1 MKKASL
7 QIFTAILV
15 LGLFCG
21 TASAVPSII
30 GDVTPSQNSP
40 VTGTVGATQTFTIP
54 LNETASVIW
63 TENGVTT
70 TIPTE
75 ANNITTLNHV
85 FKLGSYQVVAS
96 IEGVGQIA
104 TWNVEG
110 TSAVPVITLSDPSSS
125 SVSNNVGEL
134 RKFTA
139 TANQISNMTWYLDGN
154 FLYTNQSVDSSSY
167 TSSSATVGTHT
178 IKVEAAN
185 INGTAESKSWTWTV
199 GTAVPV
205 ITLSDPS
212 SSSVSN
218 NVGDSKKFTA
228 TVNQIS
234 NMTWYLDGNFL
245 YTNQSVDSSSYT
257 NSSAKVGTHTIKVEA
272 ANVNGTAE
280 SKSWTWT
287 VGTNG
292 VPVNVDPSEGTV
304 EVAQGVTR
312 NFYVNSTNGQNIKV
326 EWFVNNETK
335 GSQEGLSASY
345 AFKGDTSGEYTLK
358 AVVSDPSNTYSSS
371 TKTWTVKV
379 QSKYYSSG
387 NRIWDESL
395 GMATTYTWNAQSYS
409 GFYYDLDTGVSSE
422 EMTIK
427 DIGRNI
433 KDGNIEYITRPT
445 KTEFEYGK
453 WGSYQ
458 VIGFMAEKYFA
469 GYSKTN
475 SSVINDDVS
484 PISDGILAKILIDSD
499 DKKSAYT
506 GESIALEDGYSLNIV
521 EVNVKGDSV
530 WVQLEKDG
538 DVVDDAFISS
548 EQDYVYETELGEAE
562 DVPIIIAHFGTVFLG
577 GETSAVFIQGLFQ
590 ISDNYVELTKGDSY
604 GEMEVTSLSS
614 NEIRMKNEDDIGL
627 DKGETIDLMGK
638 IKIQVADDSKLRFA
652 PVLDTSE
659 AGTYELRGT
668 VYDKGVDGN
677 SLPTWTP
684 FNFEGFYYNI
694 DEGIGTEKL
703 ELQELNGREI
713 PLGKLVY
720 QSSPQPVEFEHSE
733 WGNFTVVGFMAKKF
747 FAGYPDNAVKGKVDD
762 VSLLSDNV
770 LSEVLTD
777 SDDKESMYTG
787 SALVLEEGYS
797 LEIKDVDVNGDS
809 VWVQLKKD
817 GEVVD
822 EDFITSGQDYIYETD
837 LGKAEDVPIII
848 IHFGTVF
855 ESRETSAVFTQGT
868 FQISDKYIEIN
879 NGETYDE
886 MEISSVSESGIT
898 MKNDG
903 SIGLDDDETI
913 DIMGDVKFKTADS
926 GTLRFYPLVEVE
938 TEGGASKELKISL
951 PDEIIVGDTFEIK
964 VNAGENPI
972 EGVNVKIDTDSAG
985 KTNANGIVEYTAE
998 KEGTFKITAEKDGYT
1013 TANKNAKVIPP
1024 KEKMS
1029 INVSPETVYKGDTI
1043 TIEALK
1049 TIGGD
1054 PIEGVN
1060 VSINS
1065 KALGK
1070 TGSDGKITFTT
1081 EDVGKIKISAAR
1093 EGFLEKS
1100 VEVNVKDYEAIFEF
1114 SNLVIDPIEV
1124 RAGKETTITIDAENT
1139 GNAAGNYSVELFVNG
1154 SSVDSKQISLDI
1166 GESTPVTFKH
1176 SEEEPG
1182 IYNVKI
1188 GGQEATYKV
1197 KEKSSMLLYALI
1209 TIILLLGGGM
1219 AYMFTKGGW
1228 NAATMQAK
1236 IDELI
1241 RSANLK
1247 K

>member
-7 QIFTAILV
+7 QILTAILM

-21 TASAVPSII
+21 TATAVPSIVSPPDNSTVVTGI
-30 GDVTPSQNSP
+30 AGDLQTLSIQTNELATIDWLVNGETKSQTSYNTETNTSTLEHTIQSGTYEVKASVQSTGESRTWS
-40 VTGTVGATQTFTIP
+40 VTGT
-54 LNETASVIW
+54 
-63 TENGVTT
+63 
-70 TIPTE
+70 
-75 ANNITTLNHV
+75 AN
-85 FKLGSYQVVAS
+85 K
-96 IEGVGQIA
+96 
-104 TWNVEG
+104 
-110 TSAVPVITLSDPSSS
+110 PVITLSDPSSPF
-125 SVSNNVGEL
+125 SNNVGES
-134 RKFTA
+134 KTFTA
-139 TANQISNMTWYLDGN
+139 TVSQISNMTWYLDNN

-167 TSSSATVGTHT
+167 TSSSAVAGPHT
-178 IKVEAAN
+178 IKVEATN
-185 INGTAESKSWTWTV
+185 VNGTAEQIWDWTV
-199 GTAVPV
+199 GTAVPA
-205 ITLSDPS
+205 ITSSNPS
-212 SSSVSN
+212 SPFSS
-218 NVGDSKKFTA
+218 NVGESKTFTA
-228 TVNQIS
+228 TVNQMS

-257 NSSAKVGTHTIKVEA
+257 NSSATAGPHTIKVEA
-272 ANVNGTAE
+272 TNVNGTAE
-280 SKSWTWT
+280 QIWDWT

-292 VPVNVDPSEGTV
+292 VPVEFNPSDEKV

-335 GSQEGLSASY
+335 GPQEGLSASY

-484 PISDGILAKILIDSD
+484 LISDGILAKILIDSD

-506 GESIALEDGYSLNIV
+506 GESLVLEDGYSLNIV
-521 EVNVKGDSV
+521 EVDVNGKSV

-538 DVVDDAFISS
+538 DVVDDAFIAS
-548 EQDYVYETELGEAE
+548 EQDYVYKTELGEAE
-562 DVPIIIAHFGTVFLG
+562 DVPIIIAHFGTVFSG
-577 GETSAVFIQGLFQ
+577 QETSAVFIQGLFQ
-590 ISDNYVELTKGDSY
+590 VSDNYVELTKGDSY

-614 NEIRMKNEDDIGL
+614 SEIRMKNEDDISL
-627 DKGETIDLMGK
+627 DKGDTIDLMGK

-668 VYDKGVDGN
+668 VYDKDAAGD

-684 FNFEGFYYNI
+684 YNFEGFYYNI
-694 DEGIGTEKL
+694 DEGIGTEQL
-703 ELQELNGREI
+703 EIKQFNGREI
-713 PLGKLVY
+713 PSGNLIY
-720 QSSPQPVEFEHSE
+720 TSSPQPVEFEHSE
-733 WGNFTVVGFMAKKF
+733 WGNFTVVGFMAEKY
-747 FAGYPDNAVKGKVDD
+747 FAGYPKGTVKGKIND
-762 VSLLSDNV
+762 VSVLSDNV
-770 LSEVLTD
+770 LAEVLTD
-777 SDDKESMYTG
+777 SDDKESMYSG
-787 SALVLEEGYS
+787 SDLVLEEGYS
-797 LEIKDVDVNGDS
+797 LKIKEVDVNGES
-809 VWVQLKKD
+809 VWVQLEKD
-817 GEVVD
+817 GDVVD
-822 EDFITSGQDYIYETD
+822 DDFITSGQDYIYETT
-837 LGKAEDVPIII
+837 LGEAEDVPIII
-848 IHFGTVF
+848 VHFGTVF
-855 ESRETSAVFTQGT
+855 ASQETSAVFTQGI
-868 FQISDKYIEIN
+868 FQISDDYIEIN
-879 NGETYDE
+879 NGDTFDE
-886 MEISSVSESGIT
+886 MEITSVSESGIT
-898 MKNDG
+898 MKNDDD
-903 SIGLDDDETI
+903 IGLGDDDTI

-926 GTLRFYPLVEVE
+926 NTLRFYPLVEVE

-972 EGVNVKIDTDSAG
+972 EGVNVKVDTASAG
-985 KTNANGIVEYTAE
+985 KTNADGIVEYTAE

-1029 INVSPETVYKGDTI
+1029 LNVSPETVYKGDTI

-1054 PIEGVN
+1054 PVEGVN

-1093 EGFLEKS
+1093 EGFLDKS
-1100 VEVNVKDYEAIFEF
+1100 VEVDVKDYEAIFEF

-1139 GNAAGNYSVELFVNG
+1139 GNAAGEYDVELFVNG
-1154 SSVDSKQISLDI
+1154 SSVDSQKISLDI

-1176 SEEEPG
+1176 SEEVPG
-1182 IYNVKI
+1182 TYTVKI
-1188 GGQEATYKV
+1188 GGQEATYTV
-1197 KEKSSMLLYALI
+1197 KEKSSMLLYSLI